1 MREGWLSSFI
11 SASSRLSSGLGSVLR
26 VSSRRRLFKQLRS
39 SFLPTV
45 GIFTSIKFGLRIYV
59 TLIACSRSCS
69 YVHRSCSHPASLVIR
84 VSGTTSHRLTQ
95 SALVPTCTSLPAPPS
110 VSCVIY
116 DLLTWYIAVC
126 IAPVPIPLASSH
138 TYTLSLLCY
147 INLLVSVMLRLVS

>member
-45 GIFTSIKFGLRIYV
+45 GIFTSVKFGLRLYV

-69 YVHRSCSHPASLVIR
+69 YPASLVIR

-95 SALVPTCTSLPAPPS
+95 LALVPTCTSLPAPPS

-138 TYTLSLLCY
+138 TCTLSLLCY